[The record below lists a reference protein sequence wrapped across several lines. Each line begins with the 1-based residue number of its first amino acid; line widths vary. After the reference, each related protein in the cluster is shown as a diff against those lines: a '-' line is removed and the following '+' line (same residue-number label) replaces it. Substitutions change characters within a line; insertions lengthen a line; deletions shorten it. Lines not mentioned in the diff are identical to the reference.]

1 MAMKSVVSRCGLRR
15 LMESSSVAQRSS
27 ISGLRYFSD
36 GKGRVL
42 GEEERA
48 QETIY
53 IQKMERERLEKAKQK
68 AEREKA
74 EKEKADKKAEEEGH
88 KS

>member
-1 MAMKSVVSRCGLRR
+1 MAMRFVVSRCGLGR
-15 LMESSSVAQRSS
+15 LMEGQRSS
-27 ISGLRYFSD
+27 ISGLRSFSD
-36 GKGRVL
+36 GKVL

-48 QETIY
+48 QENIY
-53 IQKMERERLEKAKQK
+53 IKKMERERLEKAKQK

-74 EKEKADKKAEEEGH
+74 EKEKDKKKPEEETN

>member
-1 MAMKSVVSRCGLRR
+1 MAMRSVVSRTGLRR
-15 LMESSSVAQRSS
+15 LMEGGNVAQRSY
-27 ISGLRYFSD
+27 ISGIRSFSD
-36 GKGRVL
+36 GKIL

-48 QETIY
+48 QENIY
-53 IQKMERERLEKAKQK
+53 IKKMERERLEKANQK

-74 EKEKADKKAEEEGH
+74 EREKADKKAEEETN